1 MLWACLYFSDL
12 GATDADASAASR
24 RLRSLAA
31 WAYRYSSQV
40 SIAESD
46 ALLVEVGASLNLFG
60 GWPALQRRLRRELAE
75 FGHAPA
81 LAVAPVPAAARV
93 LARRHDGLLIEQRE
107 PMLTALGAM
116 PVGASGLAVGAI
128 TLLHNVGLRTLRE
141 VFALPRPEL
150 ARRIGPQAMMA
161 LDRLRGD
168 EPEILELYRPPERFA
183 HRIEFDHRIEA
194 WPPLLFPLRR
204 LCGEL
209 SLFLTA
215 RDGGVQRCELVL
227 EHEDCA
233 ATRIPVELL
242 TPQRDAHALH
252 ELARGRLERASLA
265 APVSGLALIAR
276 DLPPLCPRHKDLFE
290 SKREQHLEWPQL
302 AERLRA
308 YLGDASVRQ
317 LAIVAEHRPERACT
331 FSPLPLA
338 GETAQQARV
347 RGEAERQCDALKRI
361 AREAERTAKDGRAG
375 CRTRDGSPQL
385 LTPALT
391 GQREREQSSARPL
404 WLLAR
409 ALPLRGPP
417 PEILV
422 GPERIESGWWDGDDA
437 RRDYYVVLTREGQR
451 AWAYLPAGAHE
462 GWMLHGWF
470 A

>member
-1 MLWACLYFSDL
+1 MLWACLRFSDL
-12 GATDADASAASR
+12 GAVATDASAASR

-40 SIAESD
+40 AIAD
-46 ALLVEVGASLNLFG
+46 PDTLLIEVGASLSLFG
-60 GWPALQRRLRRELAE
+60 GWPVLQRRLRRELAG

-81 LAVAPVPAAARV
+81 LAVAPVSAAARV
-93 LARRHDGLLIEQRE
+93 LARRHDGFFTDQYA
-107 PMLTALGAM
+107 PMRTALGAT
-116 PVGASGLAVGAI
+116 PIAQSGLDAKAI

-141 VFALPRPEL
+141 VFPLPRAEL
-150 ARRIGPQAMMA
+150 ARRIGPAALVA

-168 EPEILELYRPPERFA
+168 GAEILDLYRPPERFA

-242 TPQRDAHALH
+242 TPQRDAHTLY

-290 SKREQHLEWPQL
+290 SKREQQLDWPQL

-308 YLGDASVRQ
+308 HLGDESVRQ
-317 LAIVAEHRPERACT
+317 LAIVAEHRPERAWSFVT
-331 FSPLPLA
+331 SKKTLSDL
-338 GETAQQARV
+338 R
-347 RGEAERQCDALKRI
+347 
-361 AREAERTAKDGRAG
+361 
-375 CRTRDGSPQL
+375 
-385 LTPALT
+385 
-391 GQREREQSSARPL
+391 ARPL
-404 WLLAR
+404 WLLTH

-417 PEILV
+417 PEILA

-451 AWAYLPAGAHE
+451 AWAYLPAGGRE

>member
-12 GATDADASAASR
+12 GAADADASAASR

-46 ALLVEVGASLNLFG
+46 MLLVEVGASLNLFG

-75 FGHAPA
+75 FSHAPA
-81 LAVAPVPAAARV
+81 LAVAPVAAAARV

-116 PVGASGLAVGAI
+116 PIGAAGLAAGAI

-150 ARRIGPQAMMA
+150 ARRIGPQALTA

-242 TPQRDAHALH
+242 TPQRDAHTLH

-308 YLGDASVRQ
+308 HLGDASVRQ
-317 LAIVAEHRPERACT
+317 LAIVAEHRPERACR

-338 GETAQQARV
+338 GEAAPQARV
-347 RGEAERQCDALKRI
+347 RVAFRVSEVSPPFGSTTLTSALSR
-361 AREAERTAKDGRAG
+361 
-375 CRTRDGSPQL
+375 
-385 LTPALT
+385 
-391 GQREREQSSARPL
+391 QREGGQSSARPL

-409 ALPLRGPP
+409 ALPLRGPS
-417 PEILV
+417 PEILA

>member
-1 MLWACLYFSDL
+1 MLWACLLFSDL
-12 GATDADASAASR
+12 RTADADGAATAR
-24 RLRSLAA
+24 RLHSLAA
-31 WAYRYSSQV
+31 WAYRFSSQV
-40 SIAESD
+40 SIAAPD
-46 ALLVEVGASLNLFG
+46 ALLIEVGASLSLFD
-60 GWPALQRRLRRELAE
+60 GWPALQRRLRRELAA

-81 LAVAPVPAAARV
+81 FAVAPVPAAARI
-93 LARRHDGLLIEQRE
+93 LALRHDGFFTDQRE
-107 PMLTALGAM
+107 PMRIALGAM
-116 PVGASGLAVGAI
+116 PIAQSGLAAGVI

-141 VFALPRPEL
+141 VFALPRLEL
-150 ARRIGPQAMMA
+150 ARRIGPAA
-161 LDRLRGD
+161 LGVLDRLRG
-168 EPEILELYRPPERFA
+168 ENHETLELYRPPERFA

-242 TPQRDAHALH
+242 TPQRDAHTLY

-265 APVSGLALIAR
+265 APVSGLALVAR

-290 SKREQHLEWPQL
+290 TRREQQLDWPQL

-308 YLGDASVRQ
+308 HLGDASVRQ
-317 LAIVAEHRPERACT
+317 LAIVAEHRPERAWSFAT
-331 FSPLPLA
+331 GRKP
-338 GETAQQARV
+338 AQ
-347 RGEAERQCDALKRI
+347 EL
-361 AREAERTAKDGRAG
+361 
-375 CRTRDGSPQL
+375 
-385 LTPALT
+385 
-391 GQREREQSSARPL
+391 RPRPT
-404 WLLAR
+404 WLLPR
-409 ALPLRGPP
+409 ALPLRGPAP
-417 PEILV
+417 QILA

-437 RRDYYVVLTREGQR
+437 RRDYYVVLTRDGQR
-451 AWAYLPAGAHE
+451 AWAYLPAGAHD